1 MNELPSVALTRAWL
15 VLCRSYGSQR
25 LAVRM
30 VARGRNN
37 GVSGL
42 PETDDRTAWDAD
54 EMHRAVEYLQ
64 RNGRLR

>member
-15 VLCRSYGSQR
+15 ALCQNYGSHH

-30 VARGRNN
+30 VAKGRNN

-42 PETDDRTAWDAD
+42 PKSDDWTAWDAD
-54 EMHRAVEYLQ
+54 EMRHAVEYLR
-64 RNGRLR
+64 RNRGLP